1 MMQQLRN
8 PHNLPSDHQ
17 VALFPTQSADDLRAE
32 FSAQST
38 VSPATGPQVRVR
50 KHAIRQVVVVQ
61 VAGPL
66 SDVVED
72 LDRVIQLILAE
83 EPRGVVCDLSGV
95 FEGAESRPRLE
106 CWRQQGGMFATGPGS
121 PWPWPARTRGSAKP
135 CAPTPWV
142 VA

>member
-1 MMQQLRN
+1 MCIRDRHAVLATRCEPFVLTEVPQPSAGRTIAGRRARLRK
-8 PHNLPSDHQ
+8 
-17 VALFPTQSADDLRAE
+17 RAV
-32 FSAQST
+32 Q
-38 VSPATGPQVRVR
+38 G
-50 KHAIRQVVVVQ
+50 VVVVE
-61 VAGPL
+61 VAGRL
-66 SDVVED
+66 GDVVED